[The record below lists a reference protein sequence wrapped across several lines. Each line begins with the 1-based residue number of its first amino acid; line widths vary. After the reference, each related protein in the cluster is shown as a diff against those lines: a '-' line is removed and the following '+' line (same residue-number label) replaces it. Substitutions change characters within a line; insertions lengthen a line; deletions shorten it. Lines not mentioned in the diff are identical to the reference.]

1 MRRVAPPKFFPLR
14 EYVAWPYAND
24 RLSLLAP
31 AVFIVM
37 MTLCIVESATE
48 AQVRFSVPH
57 PIPYQGSK
65 RRLAPAILSYVPAN
79 QYTRL
84 VEPFAG
90 SAAVT
95 LASASSRK
103 FSSYIIG
110 DALEPLIRLWQIVI
124 ENPKSAADEYE
135 VLWHRE
141 RQKPIDAYY
150 EIRAEFN
157 ADRDPAKL
165 LYLLA
170 RCVKNA
176 VRFNP
181 AGEFNQSPDKRR
193 TGTRP
198 QMMRAELFA
207 AHKILAGRCH
217 AVHGDFL
224 SLFLRAQEG
233 DFFYLDPPYQ
243 GTSDGRDQRY
253 IAGVSR
259 GRMIEALEILNDK
272 RIPFVLSYDGFCGE
286 RNYGEPLPST
296 VAHRIL
302 LDVGRSSQAT
312 LNGRD
317 DVTVESLYV
326 SNLIPACR
334 KTTTFALEDFAEQ
347 ATLFG

>member
-1 MRRVAPPKFFPLR
+1 
-14 EYVAWPYAND
+14 
-24 RLSLLAP
+24 LSS
-31 AVFIVM
+31 
-37 MTLCIVESATE
+37 TLGGIGM
-48 AQVRFSVPH
+48 RFSVPH

-65 RRLAPAILSYVPAN
+65 RRLAPAILSLVPDLGYA
-79 QYTRL
+79 RL

-95 LASASSRK
+95 LAAASQRR
-103 FSSYIIG
+103 FRSYLLG
-110 DALEPLIRLWQIVI
+110 DALEPLARLWENIVLDPVGI
-124 ENPKSAADEYE
+124 SKGYE
-135 VLWHRE
+135 LLWHRE
-141 RQKPIDAYY
+141 QRMPIDGFY

-157 ADRDPAKL
+157 SDRDPAKL

-193 TGTRP
+193 KGTHPRT
-198 QMMRAELFA
+198 MEAELLA
-207 AHKILAGRCH
+207 AHRVL
-217 AVHGDFL
+217 HGKCRAIHSDFWQ
-224 SLFLRAQEG
+224 LFEQARAG

-253 IAGVSR
+253 IAGLSR
-259 GRMIEALEILNDK
+259 GRMIEGLILLNRK
-272 RIPFVLSYDGFCGE
+272 RVPFILSYDGSCGG
-286 RNYGEPLPST
+286 RNYGEPLPEE

-317 DVTVESLYV
+317 ETTIESLYV
-326 SNLIPACR
+326 SHDLPVTGTSA
-334 KTTTFALEDFAEQ
+334 TLTLGDFAEH
-347 ATLFG
+347 TMLFC